1 MIVTLAQIM
10 RNSIR
15 DTDLVARMGGDEF
28 ALLLPN
34 TSRDAARKVLE
45 KLLTMLSRSMR
56 QHRWPVTFS
65 IGGVTFLSPPENI
78 DEMIK
83 RADEVMYSV
92 KQSGKNH
99 LRQEE
104 VAA

>member
-1 MIVTLAQIM
+1 M
-10 RNSIR
+10 R

-28 ALLLPN
+28 ALVLPN
-34 TSRDAARKVLE
+34 TSKDAAQKVLE
-45 KLLTMLSRSMR
+45 KLLILLTRSMR

-65 IGGVTFLSPPENI
+65 VGAVTFLSPPENI
-78 DEMIK
+78 HAMIK

-92 KQSGKNH
+92 KESGKNH